1 MFIDSHAHIQLDR
14 FDSDRSVVI
23 ERAKNSQVSI
33 ILVVGFDISTSH
45 LAVELADRYD
55 HIYAT
60 VGLHPHDAKRF
71 TPQTLREIALLAEH
85 PKVVA
90 LGEMGLDYHR
100 NLSPKSVQKRVF
112 KEQLDLATQ
121 LDLPIVVHNRNAF
134 DDILSILENHSQL
147 TGGVLHCFSENT
159 KSMDRV
165 IDVGFHI
172 GIGGPVTYKKSQDLK
187 QVVKVMPADSFLIET
202 DCPWLAPQLRRGK
215 RNEPAYITE
224 IATKIAELRQVTIE
238 SVGQTSSQNFRKLF
252 SIEKR
257 A

>member
-1 MFIDSHAHIQLDR
+1 MFIDSHAHIQLDL

-112 KEQLDLATQ
+112 EEQLDLATQ

-187 QVVKVMPADSFLIET
+187 QVVKVMPADLFLIET

-252 SIEKR
+252 SIE
-257 A
+257 

>member
-14 FDSDRSVVI
+14 FDSDRSLVI

-33 ILVVGFDISTSH
+33 ILVVGFDISTSY

-112 KEQLDLATQ
+112 EEQLDLATQ

-252 SIEKR
+252 SIE
-257 A
+257 

>member
-14 FDSDRSVVI
+14 FDSDRSLVI

-112 KEQLDLATQ
+112 EEQLDLATQ

-134 DDILSILENHSQL
+134 DDILSILENRPQL

-252 SIEKR
+252 SIE
-257 A
+257 

>member
-1 MFIDSHAHIQLDR
+1 MFIDSHAHIQLDL

-71 TPQTLREIALLAEH
+71 TPQSLREIALLAEH

-112 KEQLDLATQ
+112 EEQLDLATQ

-252 SIEKR
+252 SIE
-257 A
+257 

>member
-112 KEQLDLATQ
+112 EEQLDLATQ

-134 DDILSILENHSQL
+134 DDILSILENRPQL

-187 QVVKVMPADSFLIET
+187 QVVKVMPADSYYSKQGLS
-202 DCPWLAPQLRRGK
+202 
-215 RNEPAYITE
+215 YTE
-224 IATKIAELRQVTIE
+224 KIAEVEGFYGELNPFFVIE
-238 SVGQTSSQNFRKLF
+238 VLK
-252 SIEKR
+252 KHCY
-257 A
+257 

>member
-112 KEQLDLATQ
+112 EEQLDLATQ

-238 SVGQTSSQNFRKLF
+238 SVGQTSSRNFRKLF
-252 SIEKR
+252 SIE
-257 A
+257 

>member
-112 KEQLDLATQ
+112 EEQLDLATQ

>member
-14 FDSDRSVVI
+14 FDSDRSLVI

-112 KEQLDLATQ
+112 EEQLDLATQ

-134 DDILSILENHSQL
+134 DDILSILENRPQL

-252 SIEKR
+252 SIK
-257 A
+257 

>member
-112 KEQLDLATQ
+112 EEQLDLATQ

-134 DDILSILENHSQL
+134 DDILSILENRPQL

-165 IDVGFHI
+165 IDVGFYI

-252 SIEKR
+252 SIK
-257 A
+257 

>member
-14 FDSDRSVVI
+14 FDSDRSLVI

-112 KEQLDLATQ
+112 EEQLDLATQ

-172 GIGGPVTYKKSQDLK
+172 GIGGPITYKKSQDLK

-215 RNEPAYITE
+215 RNDPAYITE

-252 SIEKR
+252 SIE
-257 A
+257 

>member
-1 MFIDSHAHIQLDR
+1 MFIDSHAHIQLDS

-112 KEQLDLATQ
+112 EEQLDLATQ

-252 SIEKR
+252 SIE
-257 A
+257 

>member
-112 KEQLDLATQ
+112 EEQLDLATQ

-134 DDILSILENHSQL
+134 DDILSILENRLQL

-252 SIEKR
+252 SIK
-257 A
+257 

>member
-1 MFIDSHAHIQLDR
+1 MFIDSHAHIQLDL

-71 TPQTLREIALLAEH
+71 TPQTLREISLLAEH

-112 KEQLDLATQ
+112 EEQLDLATQ

-165 IDVGFHI
+165 IDAGFHI

-252 SIEKR
+252 SIE
-257 A
+257 

>member
-14 FDSDRSVVI
+14 FDSDRSLVI

-112 KEQLDLATQ
+112 EEQLDLATQ

>member
-14 FDSDRSVVI
+14 FDSDRSLVI

-45 LAVELADRYD
+45 LAVELADRYA

-112 KEQLDLATQ
+112 EEQLDLATQ

-172 GIGGPVTYKKSQDLK
+172 GIGGPITYKKSQDLK

-224 IATKIAELRQVTIE
+224 IATKIAKLRQVTIE

-252 SIEKR
+252 SIE
-257 A
+257 

>member
-1 MFIDSHAHIQLDR
+1 MFIDSHAHIQLDL

-112 KEQLDLATQ
+112 EEQLDLATQ

-165 IDVGFHI
+165 IDAGFHI
-172 GIGGPVTYKKSQDLK
+172 GIGGPITYKKSQDLK

-252 SIEKR
+252 SIE
-257 A
+257 

>member
-14 FDSDRSVVI
+14 FDSDRSLVI

-112 KEQLDLATQ
+112 EEQLDLATQ

-172 GIGGPVTYKKSQDLK
+172 GIGGPITYKKSQDLK

-252 SIEKR
+252 SIK
-257 A
+257 

>member
-23 ERAKNSQVSI
+23 ERAKNSQVST

-112 KEQLDLATQ
+112 EEQLDLATQ

-134 DDILSILENHSQL
+134 DDILSILENRLQL

-252 SIEKR
+252 SIK
-257 A
+257 

>member
-14 FDSDRSVVI
+14 FDSDRSLVI

-33 ILVVGFDISTSH
+33 ILVIGFDISTSH

-112 KEQLDLATQ
+112 EEQLDLATQ

>member
-1 MFIDSHAHIQLDR
+1 MFIDSHAHIQLDL

-112 KEQLDLATQ
+112 EEQLDLATQ

-172 GIGGPVTYKKSQDLK
+172 GIGGPVTYRKSQDLK

-252 SIEKR
+252 SIE
-257 A
+257 

>member
-14 FDSDRSVVI
+14 FDSDRSLVI

-112 KEQLDLATQ
+112 EEQLDLATQ

-172 GIGGPVTYKKSQDLK
+172 GIGGPITYKKSQDLK

-252 SIEKR
+252 SIE
-257 A
+257 

>member
-14 FDSDRSVVI
+14 FDSDRSLVI

-112 KEQLDLATQ
+112 EEQLDLATQ

-159 KSMDRV
+159 KSMDRI

-172 GIGGPVTYKKSQDLK
+172 GIGGPITYKKSQDLK

-252 SIEKR
+252 SIE
-257 A
+257 

>member
-112 KEQLDLATQ
+112 EEQLDLATQ

-172 GIGGPVTYKKSQDLK
+172 GIGGPVTYKKSKDLK

-252 SIEKR
+252 SIE
-257 A
+257 

>member
-14 FDSDRSVVI
+14 FDSDRSLVI

-112 KEQLDLATQ
+112 EEQLDLATQ

-134 DDILSILENHSQL
+134 DDILSILENRPQL

-224 IATKIAELRQVTIE
+224 IATKIAKLRQVTIE

-252 SIEKR
+252 SIE
-257 A
+257 

>member
-14 FDSDRSVVI
+14 FDSDRSLVI

-112 KEQLDLATQ
+112 EEQLDLATQ

-252 SIEKR
+252 SIK
-257 A
+257 

>member
-100 NLSPKSVQKRVF
+100 NLSPKLVQKRVF
-112 KEQLDLATQ
+112 EEQLDLATQ

-134 DDILSILENHSQL
+134 DDILSILENRPQL

-252 SIEKR
+252 SIK
-257 A
+257 

>member
-112 KEQLDLATQ
+112 EEQLDLATQ

-224 IATKIAELRQVTIE
+224 IATKIAELRQMTIE

-252 SIEKR
+252 SIE
-257 A
+257 

>member
-112 KEQLDLATQ
+112 EEQLDLATQ

-134 DDILSILENHSQL
+134 DDILSILENRPQL

-224 IATKIAELRQVTIE
+224 IATKIAELRQVAIE

-252 SIEKR
+252 SIK
-257 A
+257 

>member
-112 KEQLDLATQ
+112 EEQLDLATQ

-252 SIEKR
+252 SIK
-257 A
+257 

>member
-112 KEQLDLATQ
+112 EEQLDLATQ

-172 GIGGPVTYKKSQDLK
+172 GIGGPITYKKSQDLK

-252 SIEKR
+252 SIE
-257 A
+257 

>member
-14 FDSDRSVVI
+14 FDSDRSLVI

-71 TPQTLREIALLAEH
+71 TPQTLREITLLAEH

-90 LGEMGLDYHR
+90 LGEIGLDYHR

-112 KEQLDLATQ
+112 EEQLDLATQ

-172 GIGGPVTYKKSQDLK
+172 GIGGPITYKKSQDLK

-252 SIEKR
+252 SIK
-257 A
+257 

>member
-1 MFIDSHAHIQLDR
+1 MFIDSHAHIQLDL

-100 NLSPKSVQKRVF
+100 NFSPKSVQKRVF
-112 KEQLDLATQ
+112 EEQLDLATQ

-252 SIEKR
+252 SIE
-257 A
+257 

>member
-252 SIEKR
+252 SIE
-257 A
+257 

>member
-1 MFIDSHAHIQLDR
+1 MFIDSHAHIQLDL

-112 KEQLDLATQ
+112 EEQLDLATQ

-252 SIEKR
+252 SIE
-257 A
+257 

>member
-1 MFIDSHAHIQLDR
+1 MFIDSHAHIQLDL

-71 TPQTLREIALLAEH
+71 TPQTLREISLLAEH

-112 KEQLDLATQ
+112 EEQLDLATQ

-252 SIEKR
+252 SIE
-257 A
+257 

>member
-1 MFIDSHAHIQLDR
+1 M
-14 FDSDRSVVI
+14 
-23 ERAKNSQVSI
+23 
-33 ILVVGFDISTSH
+33 
-45 LAVELADRYD
+45 ELADRYD

-112 KEQLDLATQ
+112 EEQLDLATQ

-252 SIEKR
+252 SIE
-257 A
+257 

>member
-45 LAVELADRYD
+45 LAMELADRYD

-112 KEQLDLATQ
+112 EEQLDLATQ

-147 TGGVLHCFSENT
+147 
-159 KSMDRV
+159 
-165 IDVGFHI
+165 
-172 GIGGPVTYKKSQDLK
+172 KKK
-187 QVVKVMPADSFLIET
+187 K
-202 DCPWLAPQLRRGK
+202 
-215 RNEPAYITE
+215 Y
-224 IATKIAELRQVTIE
+224 
-238 SVGQTSSQNFRKLF
+238 
-252 SIEKR
+252 
-257 A
+257 

>member
-71 TPQTLREIALLAEH
+71 TPQTLMEIALLAEH

-112 KEQLDLATQ
+112 EEQLDLATQ

-224 IATKIAELRQVTIE
+224 IATKIAELRKVTIE

-252 SIEKR
+252 SIE
-257 A
+257 

>member
-1 MFIDSHAHIQLDR
+1 MFIDSHAHIQLDL

-112 KEQLDLATQ
+112 EEQLDLATQ

-165 IDVGFHI
+165 IDAGFHI

-252 SIEKR
+252 SIE
-257 A
+257 